1 LKIPLW
7 QCPQRDFCI
16 FDKIIALLVRSAL
29 YDIGELVSFASL
41 LLAMTLKTNP
51 LYFMRTSFQFKYL
64 LASAM
69 TVLLL
74 ACGGEKEATKV
85 AADAPIYTLVFL
97 DKTQSVNVN
106 KNYVNEKYRQVLTE
120 IMESNMK
127 NKGDKLEVFF
137 IHENTSKA
145 RAMSVMVRSEKDNMD
160 AANATDREAIETAY
174 SMSLQKE
181 KGIFLRQL
189 LAKLNQQNTG
199 SSNLSTD
206 IWASLPVIAKA
217 NESGADV
224 KVYYFSD
231 MIESVKGADRRD
243 FHISPPKDDS
253 QAEQEAKADGKR
265 LEQYVIG
272 SPQVTIVSPFEPT
285 ASSKENN
292 PHVTHYW
299 QTLFQ
304 ELGGVSVEEL

>member
-1 LKIPLW
+1 MKSLII
-7 QCPQRDFCI
+7 QRHTLFI
-16 FDKIIALLVRSAL
+16 
-29 YDIGELVSFASL
+29 
-41 LLAMTLKTNP
+41 LLATL
-51 LYFMRTSFQFKYL
+51 LF
-64 LASAM
+64 
-69 TVLLL
+69 
-74 ACGGEKEATKV
+74 ACGSEKEKPQAV
-85 AADAPIYTLVFL
+85 PDAPVYTLVFL

-106 KNYVNEKYRQVLTE
+106 KVYVGQKYRQVLTDIVE
-120 IMESNMK
+120 NNMK
-127 NKGDKLEVFF
+127 NKGDKLEVYF

-145 RAMSVMVRSEKDNMD
+145 RALSLTVRSEMDNLEG
-160 AANATDREAIETAY
+160 ANATDKEGIETAFQL
-174 SMSLQKE
+174 SLQKE
-181 KGIFLRQL
+181 KSIFLRQ
-189 LAKLNQQNTG
+189 AMIKLNQQNTG
-199 SSNLSTD
+199 ASNQSTD

-217 NESGADV
+217 NESGAQV

-243 FHISPPKDDS
+243 FHISAPSNDE
-253 QAEQEAKADGKR
+253 QAEQEAKADSKK

-272 SPQVTIVSPFEPT
+272 SPEVTIVSPFEPT